1 MEILLFRHEIKTT
14 PYLVFYMSNVPY
26 GARVLE
32 PQVGVLLVGQG
43 PPPEVVVNAKDKQPG
58 KANEWQQEDER
69 KQYNE
74 LHQASI
80 L

>member
-1 MEILLFRHEIKTT
+1 M
-14 PYLVFYMSNVPY
+14 
-26 GARVLE
+26 LE

-58 KANEWQQEDER
+58 KANERQQEDER

-74 LHQASI
+74 LHQYSI
-80 L
+80 TCVKPLKLAGQDLERTFYK

>member
-1 MEILLFRHEIKTT
+1 
-14 PYLVFYMSNVPY
+14 MSHT
-26 GARVLE
+26 GRECLSRRLACFSWDRA
-32 PQVGVLLVGQG
+32 
-43 PPPEVVVNAKDKQPG
+43 PPEVVVNAKDKQPG